1 VNLGLR
7 VLGRRRDGYH
17 CIESLFV
24 PLDLADQILLSLV
37 PGGEGC
43 LQVEL
48 EGECEGVPQDASNLA
63 ARAAG
68 AFLEATGLR
77 YGVRLRLSKRIPAGA
92 GLGGGSSDAGSI
104 LRALAGRFPGALA
117 GRELERLALSLG
129 ADVPFF
135 LDPRPAR
142 VRGIGERIEAVGALP
157 ALALL
162 LATPAPGLATQEV
175 YRAYDAGSS
184 ALTPE
189 GGALTMPLPSTL
201 RGGDG
206 RLRIDALRHLLVND
220 LEPAARALRP
230 AIGRVLRR
238 IEASGALAAGMSGS
252 GPTVFGVFESLVA
265 ARHARATTAWD
276 AAVQVRV
283 ARTTGAA

>member
-7 VLGRRRDGYH
+7 ILGRRPDGYH

-24 PLDLADQILLSLV
+24 PLDLADEILLSLV
-37 PGGEGC
+37 PGGQGC
-43 LQVEL
+43 LQLAL
-48 EGECEGVPQDASNLA
+48 EGECAGVPQDGSNLA
-63 ARAAG
+63 VRAAD

-77 YGVRLRLSKRIPAGA
+77 YGVRLRLAKRIPAGA

-104 LRALAGRFPGALA
+104 LRALATRFPGALA
-117 GRELERLALSLG
+117 RRDLEGLALSLG

-157 ALALL
+157 SLALL
-162 LATPAPGLATQEV
+162 LATPAPGLATQDV
-175 YRAYDAGSS
+175 YRAYDAGGS

-189 GGALTMPLPSTL
+189 RGAFTMPLPSSL

-206 RLRIDALRHLLVND
+206 RLRSDALKPLLVND
-220 LEPAARALRP
+220 LERAARALRP
-230 AIGRVLRR
+230 AIGRMLRR
-238 IEASGALAAGMSGS
+238 IEAAGALAAGMSGS
-252 GPTVFGVFESLVA
+252 GPTVFGVFEGLVA